1 MTESQSYRR
10 PTALFNRHLET
21 IYPSLFRKPKF
32 FEAQRERITTP
43 DHDFLDMDWY
53 QNGSSKLV
61 IISHGLEGNSRRG
74 YVLGMTRAFLQRGY
88 DVLTWNYRGCSE
100 ELNRQPRFY
109 HSGATDDL
117 HTVVESVLE
126 KDVYKNI
133 SLIGFSLGGNLTL
146 KYLGEDYSSVKSI
159 KQAVAISVPMDLGSS
174 SDVLGRSVNWLY
186 TKRFLISLKKK
197 VVSKA
202 QVVDLPIVVDLD
214 LVSSLR
220 EFDDCVTAPL
230 HGFKDAA
237 DYYERNSSLPYLPKI
252 SCPTLILNAKNDPF
266 LSPQCYPEGIANLAI
281 KTLYPAHGGHVGF
294 TMFNKNG
301 LYWSEIQAVDF
312 VSSRIKDV

>member
-32 FEAQRERITTP
+32 IEAQRERIATP
-43 DHDFLDMDWY
+43 DQDFLDLDWY
-53 QNGSSKLV
+53 GNGSSRLV
-61 IISHGLEGNSRRG
+61 IISHGLEGNSKRS
-74 YVLGMTRAFLQRGY
+74 YVLGMARAFLQLGY

-117 HTVVESVLE
+117 HTVVASVLE
-126 KDVYKNI
+126 KDDYKNI

-146 KYLGEDYSSVKSI
+146 KYLGENHSSVKFI
-159 KQAVAISVPMDLGSS
+159 KQAVVISVPLDLGSS
-174 SDVLGRSVNWLY
+174 SDVLGRPVNWLY
-186 TKRFLISLKKK
+186 TKRFLMSLKKK

-202 QVVDLPIVVDLD
+202 LVVDLPIVLNLD
-214 LVSSLR
+214 SVSNLR
-220 EFDDCVTAPL
+220 EFDDRVTAPL
-230 HGFKDAA
+230 HGFKDAD
-237 DYYERNSSLPYLPKI
+237 DYYKRNSSLPFLPKI
-252 SCPTLILNAKNDPF
+252 SCPTLILNARNDPF
-266 LSPQCYPEGIANLAI
+266 LSPACYPERIANPAI
-281 KTLYPAHGGHVGF
+281 QTLYPAHGGHVGF
-294 TMFNKNG
+294 TLFNQNG
-301 LYWSEIQAVDF
+301 LYWSEIQALDF

>member
-1 MTESQSYRR
+1 MTESQPYRR
-10 PTALFNRHLET
+10 PATLFNRHLET

-32 FEAQRERITTP
+32 LEAQRERLTTP
-43 DHDFLDMDWY
+43 DQDFLDLDWY
-53 QNGSSKLV
+53 RNGSSKLV
-61 IISHGLEGNSRRG
+61 IISHGLEGNSKRG
-74 YVLGMTRAFLQRGY
+74 YVLGMARAFLQHGY

-117 HTVVESVLE
+117 HTVVQSVLE
-126 KDVYKNI
+126 KDVYNNI
-133 SLIGFSLGGNLTL
+133 SLVGFSLGGNLTL
-146 KYLGEDYSSVKSI
+146 KYLGEDHNSVKSI
-159 KQAVAISVPMDLGSS
+159 NQAVAISVPMDLGSS

-197 VVSKA
+197 VVRKA
-202 QVVDLPIVVDLD
+202 KVIDLPITVDLD
-214 LVSSLR
+214 SVSSLR
-220 EFDDCVTAPL
+220 EFDDHVTAPL
-230 HGFKDAA
+230 HGFKDAD
-237 DYYERNSSLPYLPKI
+237 DYYIRNSSLPFLPKI

-266 LSPQCYPEGIANLAI
+266 LSPECYPAKIANPAI
-281 KTLYPAHGGHVGF
+281 QTQYPAHGGHVGF
-294 TMFNKNG
+294 TLFNLNG